1 MKRILK
7 YALVPALILFFIGCE
22 PEGPEIDVESQV
34 PVRVEDVKFK
44 KIQEF
49 AYATGTAKAVNEAD
63 MTTLQQGAYVL
74 QKNPRTGEYFA
85 MGDHVEQ
92 YDTIIKLINP
102 ELENQI
108 GIEAEKLNFEISK
121 REFDKQKSLYDKGGV
136 TLTELTNAERNYIN
150 AEYAYENAKIQ
161 LLKMNVMAPFDGII
175 VDLPYNSPMTLV
187 TAGTAL
193 GKVMDYSRLYSEV
206 TLPSKELGA
215 VLPDQ
220 EVLVTSYASDED
232 TAYGVVTQVS
242 PVLDPTSRMFK
253 ALLEIDN
260 ENLSLRPGMFVQANI
275 IVKERDS
282 TLVIPK
288 NVIIERR
295 GSKTVYVVE
304 KSIAVERRLETGLAN
319 QEEIEILNGLKENDR
334 LVVEGFETL
343 RNRSRVKITK

>member
-7 YALVPALILFFIGCE
+7 YSLAPALILMIIGCE

-34 PVRVEDVKFK
+34 PVRVEDVKFG

-49 AYATGTAKAVNEAD
+49 AYATGTVKAVSEAEL
-63 MTTLQQGAYVL
+63 TTLQQGAYVL
-74 QKNPRTGEYFA
+74 QKNLRTGKLFA

-92 YDTIIKLINP
+92 YDTIIRLINP

-108 GIEAEKLNFEISK
+108 AIEGQKLNFEISK
-121 REFDKQKSLYDKGGV
+121 RDFDKQKSLYDKGGV

-150 AEYAYENAKIQ
+150 AEYSYENAKIQ
-161 LLKMNVMAPFDGII
+161 LQKMNVMAAFDGLI
-175 VDLPYNSPMTLV
+175 VDLPYYSPFTLV
-187 TAGTAL
+187 TAGNVL
-193 GKVMDYSRLYSEV
+193 GKIMDYSKLYADV
-206 TLPSKELGA
+206 TLPSKELSA
-215 VLPDQ
+215 VMPDQ
-220 EVLVTSYASDED
+220 KVIVTSYASDED

-260 ENLSLRPGMFVQANI
+260 KNLTLRPGMFVQANI
-275 IVKERDS
+275 IVRERDS

-295 GSKTVYVVE
+295 GSKTVYVIE
-304 KSIAVERRLETGLAN
+304 KSIANERRLETGLSN
-319 QEEIEILNGLKENDR
+319 REEIEVLNGLKEKDR